1 MRIIA
6 GAVKF
11 WLTLISIV
19 LLTLVVGKFAG
30 AVGAYAVLGLLV
42 IVEVVWIWSTIQRHP
57 S

>member
-42 IVEVVWIWSTIQRHP
+42 IVEVAWIWSTIQRHP